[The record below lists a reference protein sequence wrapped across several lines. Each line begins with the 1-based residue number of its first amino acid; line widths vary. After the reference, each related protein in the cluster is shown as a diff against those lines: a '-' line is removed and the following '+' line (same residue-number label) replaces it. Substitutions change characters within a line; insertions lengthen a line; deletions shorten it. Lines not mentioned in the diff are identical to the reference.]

1 MNTPV
6 IQEEYI
12 STKDFLVRV
21 VKAVRNLWMYW
32 RVLTLGILLGAIATI
47 VYDMVKKKET
57 IYGAKM
63 VFNLELGS
71 SNSSMG
77 QLAGL
82 TSAFG
87 LGSPVQQSGDLFS
100 GSNFMELLT
109 SRIVFERALLKE
121 IDIDGKKM
129 LFANY
134 YKDSSDIHRVE
145 WAGGLFQ
152 APDQEKIDFR
162 FVKKRPEELTPKEN
176 IVLEDI
182 YKKLKK
188 QTTVASVTGTTLTEV
203 VVTGTNELL
212 AKRWAEVL
220 LETFEEFYKE
230 MKTKKTREMLVMQEA
245 RLEKLQ
251 VQMFSTDRRL
261 AQITVQNQNIVDPSG
276 SMVQEQT
283 RRSNSFYSQQYLA
296 QLATVDN
303 IRTTLINQTPIFTI
317 VEPIRLPL
325 VKVQSFIGSNMPVG
339 GFIGLILSIVLV
351 SIYTILKEVLSQL
364 S

>member
-1 MNTPV
+1 MNTPI

-12 STKDFLVRV
+12 STKDFLVKV
-21 VKAVRNLWMYW
+21 VKSVRNLWSFW
-32 RVLTLGILLGAIATI
+32 RFLTLGLLFGSLSTI
-47 VYDMVKKKET
+47 IYDMIEKKET

-63 VFNLELGS
+63 VFNLELGG
-71 SNSSMG
+71 SNTNMG

-87 LGSPVQQSGDLFS
+87 LGGAVQQSGDLFS
-100 GSNFMELLT
+100 GSNFTELLT
-109 SRIVFERALLKE
+109 SRIVFERALMKE
-121 IDIDGKKM
+121 IEVDGKKM

-134 YKDSSDIHRVE
+134 YKDSSDINRAE

-152 APDQEKIDFR
+152 APDKEKINFK
-162 FVKKRPEELTPKEN
+162 FKKKRPEELTPKEN
-176 IVLEDI
+176 VVIEDI

-188 QTTVASVTGTTLTEV
+188 QTSVASITGTTLTEV
-203 VVTGTNELL
+203 VVTGTNEML

-220 LETFEEFYKE
+220 METFEEFYKD
-230 MKTKKTREMLVMQEA
+230 MKTKKTREMLVMQEV

-251 VQMFSTDRRL
+251 AQMFSTDRRL

-276 SMVQEQT
+276 NMVQEQT
-283 RRSNSFYSQQYLA
+283 RRSNNFYSQQYLT

-325 VKVQSFIGSNMPVG
+325 LKVQSFIGSNMPIG
-339 GFIGLILSIVLV
+339 GFIGLVISVLFV
-351 SIYTILKEVLSQL
+351 SIYTIVKQVMEQVS
-364 S
+364 

>member
-1 MNTPV
+1 M
-6 IQEEYI
+6 
-12 STKDFLVRV
+12 
-21 VKAVRNLWMYW
+21 
-32 RVLTLGILLGAIATI
+32 
-47 VYDMVKKKET
+47 
-57 IYGAKM
+57 
-63 VFNLELGS
+63 
-71 SNSSMG
+71 
-77 QLAGL
+77 
-82 TSAFG
+82 
-87 LGSPVQQSGDLFS
+87 
-100 GSNFMELLT
+100 
-109 SRIVFERALLKE
+109 
-121 IDIDGKKM
+121 
-129 LFANY
+129 
-134 YKDSSDIHRVE
+134 
-145 WAGGLFQ
+145 
-152 APDQEKIDFR
+152 
-162 FVKKRPEELTPKEN
+162 
-176 IVLEDI
+176 
-182 YKKLKK
+182 
-188 QTTVASVTGTTLTEV
+188 
-203 VVTGTNELL
+203 TGTNELL

-339 GFIGLILSIVLV
+339 GFIGLILSIVFV